1 MNAGVIFQ
9 VESNKSKNK
18 VYVSIYSQPAWDYI
32 SL

>member
-18 VYVSIYSQPAWDYI
+18 VYMSIYSQTAGD
-32 SL
+32 